1 MEKSVMMALQVVLI
15 VLVVLG
21 VCGCAAPVAAEKGP
35 RELRVLAYNIHHA
48 EGVDGKLDVPR
59 IAQIIKE
66 SGADL
71 VALQE
76 VDKATERTGKVDQA
90 KELAGLTG
98 MHMVFGKAM
107 DYQGGEYGQAIL
119 SRWPILSS
127 KTHYLPEPA
136 DREPR
141 IAVETTIRL
150 GDGGPTIRF
159 VGTHLEHQLEA
170 VRIEQAAELNK
181 LFAGDE
187 IPTILLGDMNARPGS
202 NPMKILLEKW
212 QDTGNTAPTVPAENP
227 RNLID
232 YVLFRPAGAWEV
244 LSSEVLNE
252 PVASDHRPV
261 LAVLKLTR

>member
-1 MEKSVMMALQVVLI
+1 MMAMTVQ
-15 VLVVLG
+15 VLVAAVVIFGL
-21 VCGCAAPVAAEKGP
+21 CGCAAPAAAEEG
-35 RELRVLAYNIHHA
+35 RQELRVLSYNIHHA
-48 EGVDGKLDVPR
+48 EGVDGKLDLPR
-59 IAQIIKE
+59 IANIIKE

-76 VDKATERTGKVDQA
+76 VDKSTERTGRVDQA
-90 KELAGLTG
+90 AELAKLTG
-98 MHMVFGKAM
+98 MHVVFGKAM
-107 DYQGGEYGQAIL
+107 DYQGGQYGQVIL
-119 SRWPILSS
+119 SRWPILSNS
-127 KTHYLPEPA
+127 THYLPEPA

-141 IAVETTIRL
+141 IAVATTIRL
-150 GDGGPTIRF
+150 GAKGPVIRF

-170 VRIEQAAELNK
+170 VRIEQATELNK
-181 LFAGDE
+181 LFASGDM
-187 IPTILLGDMNARPGS
+187 PTLLLGDMNARPGS